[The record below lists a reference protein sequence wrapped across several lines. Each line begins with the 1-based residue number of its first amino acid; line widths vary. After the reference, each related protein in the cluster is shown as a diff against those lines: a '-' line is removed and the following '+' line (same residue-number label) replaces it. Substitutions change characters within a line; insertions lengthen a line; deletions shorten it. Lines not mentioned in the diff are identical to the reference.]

1 VWCALPGVGHN
12 GSTYMNTNY
21 SPGPMWDVLSKLPKP
36 GRRVAPFV
44 AEAYLPSM
52 GWSRLPN
59 GSLAVVLGALFACGG
74 CGGSDSS
81 TPSAASAGAS
91 TTSGGASAGSGGTP
105 AGSGGS
111 ALSSAGHASGGSAV
125 EGGVS
130 AGGGLGE
137 GGVETINIY
146 VDQVR
151 GREGCLPRPLP
162 VVEAAADG
170 FEAGQVHCQLA
181 VAAAP
186 SAGSGCTCDAAD
198 HLKIA
203 SASLAQAVLTRA
215 QDGGSCGGA
224 SGGLDCQSLCVCELE
239 QSSGA
244 ALTQCQTDAT
254 PVADLPPGFCYVDAT
269 VVPPVGSAALVASCP
284 QSSRRELRI
293 LGPVPDPAPLLF
305 VGCLG
310 VP

>member
-1 VWCALPGVGHN
+1 
-12 GSTYMNTNY
+12 
-21 SPGPMWDVLSKLPKP
+21 
-36 GRRVAPFV
+36 
-44 AEAYLPSM
+44 M
-52 GWSRLPN
+52 GWSRLAS
-59 GSLAVVLGALFACGG
+59 GSLAVVLGALFTCEG

-81 TPSAASAGAS
+81 TPSAAGAGAS
-91 TTSGGASAGSGGTP
+91 ATSGGSSGASAGSSGASAGSSGAS

-111 ALSSAGHASGGSAV
+111 ALSAAGHASGGSAV
-125 EGGVS
+125 EGGVG
-130 AGGGLGE
+130 AGGSSGE
-137 GGVETINIY
+137 GGPETINIY

-181 VAAAP
+181 VVAEP
-186 SAGSGCTCDAAD
+186 GAGGACTCAAAD
-198 HLKIA
+198 HLKAA
-203 SASLAQAVLTRA
+203 SASLEAAVLKQAQAT
-215 QDGGSCGGA
+215 GSCGGD
-224 SGGLDCQSLCVCELE
+224 SGLDCQSLCVCELE
-239 QSSGA
+239 QCSGA

-269 VVPPVGSAALVASCP
+269 VVPPVGSATLVASCP

-305 VGCLG
+305 VGCFGL
-310 VP
+310 P

>member
-1 VWCALPGVGHN
+1 
-12 GSTYMNTNY
+12 
-21 SPGPMWDVLSKLPKP
+21 
-36 GRRVAPFV
+36 
-44 AEAYLPSM
+44 M
-52 GWSRLPN
+52 GWSRLAN
-59 GSLAVVLGALFACGG
+59 GSLAIVLGALFLCGG

-81 TPSAASAGAS
+81 TLSAASAGAS
-91 TTSGGASAGSGGTP
+91 TTSGGSGGASAGSSGTS

-111 ALSSAGHASGGSAV
+111 ALSSAGYASGGSAV
-125 EGGVS
+125 EGGAS
-130 AGGGLGE
+130 AGGGSGE
-137 GGVETINIY
+137 GGLETVNIY
-146 VDQVR
+146 LDQLR

-162 VVEAAADG
+162 VVEAPADG

-186 SAGSGCTCDAAD
+186 RAGGGCTCDAAD

-224 SGGLDCQSLCVCELE
+224 SGVDCQSLCVCELE
-239 QSSGA
+239 QCSGA
-244 ALTQCQTDAT
+244 ALAQCQTDAT

-305 VGCLG
+305 VGCFG
-310 VP
+310 RP